1 MTPVF
6 SGAPSAA
13 KKSIKDRSRRVLDPV
28 VSFLAARGVSPF
40 FVTFVGLC
48 ASAVAAWVILRGSL
62 FWGAAWVLFSGVCD
76 VLDGGLARRLGRE
89 TKFGAFIDS
98 TFDRVSE
105 FFVFGGLFVY
115 FADHGYP
122 RLLLVVVWAAM
133 GASFLVSYARAR
145 IEGLGGACTV
155 GLLERPERF
164 AILVAGLLLGP
175 RGAAAAVIIIAFGA
189 GFTVVERIVHARR
202 VIGSPARDDSSG
214 GDAGGGK
221 T

>member
-1 MTPVF
+1 MTPVL
-6 SGAPSAA
+6 SDSQAAA
-13 KKSIKDRSRRVLDPV
+13 KKTLKDRARRILDPAIAL
-28 VSFLAARGVSPF
+28 LAARGVSPF
-40 FVTFVGLC
+40 AVTLAGLC

-62 FWGAAWVLFSGVCD
+62 FWGAVWVLVSGLCD

-98 TFDRVSE
+98 TFDRLSE
-105 FFVFGGLFVY
+105 FLVFGGIFVY

-145 IEGLGGACTV
+145 IEGLGGSCTV

-175 RGAAAAVIIIAFGA
+175 RGTAAAVIIIAFGA

-202 VIGSPARDDSSG
+202 VVGRGAD
-214 GDAGGGK
+214 
-221 T
+221 

>member
-1 MTPVF
+1 MTPVL
-6 SGAPSAA
+6 SESQSAA
-13 KKSIKDRSRRVLDPV
+13 KKTLKDRARRILDPAITL
-28 VSFLAARGVSPF
+28 LASRGVSPF
-40 FVTFVGLC
+40 AVTLVGLC

-62 FWGAAWVLFSGVCD
+62 FWGAVWVLFSGVCD

-89 TKFGAFIDS
+89 TRFGAFIDS
-98 TFDRVSE
+98 TFDRLSE
-105 FFVFGGLFVY
+105 FFVFGGIFVY

-145 IEGLGGACTV
+145 IEGLGGECKV

-164 AILVAGLLLGP
+164 AILVVGLLLGP

-189 GFTVVERIVHARR
+189 GFTVVERILHARR
-202 VIGSPARDDSSG
+202 VTGGAG
-214 GDAGGGK
+214 GDNAGKG
-221 T
+221 

>member
-6 SGAPSAA
+6 SETPSTS
-13 KKSIKDRSRRVLDPV
+13 KKSFKDRARRVLDPV

-40 FVTFVGLC
+40 AVTIVGLF
-48 ASAVAAWVILRGSL
+48 ASAVGAWVILRGSL
-62 FWGAAWVLFSGVCD
+62 FWGAVWVLFAGVCD
-76 VLDGGLARRLGRE
+76 VLDGGLARRTGRE

-98 TFDRVSE
+98 TFDRASE
-105 FFVFGGLFVY
+105 FLVFGGLFVY

-122 RLLLVVVWAAM
+122 RLLLVVVYAAM

-145 IEGLGGACTV
+145 IEGLGGECKV
-155 GLLERPERF
+155 GLFERPERF
-164 AILVAGLLLGP
+164 AILVIGLLLGP
-175 RGAAAAVIIIAFGA
+175 RGAAAAVVIIAFGA

-202 VIGSPARDDSSG
+202 VIGN
-214 GDAGGGK
+214 DAGGGK

>member
-1 MTPVF
+1 VTPGF
-6 SGAPSAA
+6 TGTPSAA
-13 KKSIKDRSRRVLDPV
+13 KKSVKDRSRRVLDPV
-28 VSFLAARGVSPF
+28 VAFLAARGVTPF
-40 FVTFVGLC
+40 SVTLVGLC
-48 ASAVAAWVILRGSL
+48 ASIFGAWVIARGSL
-62 FWGAAWVLFSGVCD
+62 FWGAFWVLFSGVCD
-76 VLDGGLARRLGRE
+76 VLDGGLARRTGRE
-89 TKFGAFIDS
+89 SRFGAFIDS

-164 AILVAGLLLGP
+164 VILVVGLLLGP
-175 RGAAAAVIIIAFGA
+175 RGAAAAVLIIALGA
-189 GFTVVERIVHARR
+189 GFTVVERILHARR
-202 VIGSPARDDSSG
+202 VTGGAG
-214 GDAGGGK
+214 GDNAGNS
-221 T
+221 